1 MFEVCVSTRFC
12 LNVGVG
18 KVKERKKE
26 TQRESSEFILL
37 SVCVLILFFFLAF
50 PSLHVFLLK
59 VTEE

>member
-37 SVCVLILFFFLAF
+37 SVCVLILFFFLH
-50 PSLHVFLLK
+50 SLHCMFFS
-59 VTEE
+59 

>member
-18 KVKERKKE
+18 KVKEQKKE

-37 SVCVLILFFFLAF
+37 SVCLYFFFLAF

>member
-37 SVCVLILFFFLAF
+37 SLCVLILFFLAF

>member
-18 KVKERKKE
+18 KVKEQKKE

-37 SVCVLILFFFLAF
+37 SVCVLILFFSCIPFTACF
-50 PSLHVFLLK
+50 SLEGH
-59 VTEE
+59 